1 MDTRPDRERRRR
13 RGAGWLW
20 LLLLLLLALA
30 IALLVAFTGGSGD
43 DSKSS
48 AGGVKGANTSLG
60 GSGSSGTL
68 TAGQTNLLG
77 VGTGALAKLV
87 GKQVTAKSAPVVSV
101 VGDEVFWVGSGMKR
115 VLVHLTHTNGES
127 APTVKTG
134 DHVTFTGTVAANGR
148 HDTSTW
154 GITKKEDEALY
165 NREKVHVE
173 TKLSTLKVQ
182 S

>member
-1 MDTRPDRERRRR
+1 MDTRPGRGRRRR
-13 RGAGWLW
+13 RGAAWLW

-30 IALLVAFTGGSGD
+30 IALLVAFTGGS
-43 DSKSS
+43 KSSSSNS
-48 AGGVKGANTSLG
+48 AGGVKGASASL
-60 GSGSSGTL
+60 GSSGTL

-77 VGTGALAKLV
+77 VGSGALAKLG
-87 GKQVTAKSAPVVSV
+87 GKHVTAKGAPVVSV
-101 VGDEVFWVGSGMKR
+101 VGDEVFWVGSGMNR

-134 DHVTFTGTVAANGR
+134 DHVSFTGTVAANGM

-154 GITKKEDEALY
+154 GVTKKEDAALY

-173 TKLSTLKVQ
+173 TKVSTLKVN